1 MSAEIYHFFGVTDA
15 PNRISELRLAA
26 QPKLSQQSLADLVGV
41 SKPTISDL
49 ENGKMTL
56 TQDYMRRLARA
67 LHVLPCDL
75 LPLSDNPDALSTE
88 ERMIIERLRAADPMQ
103 RAQVAQMINILTP
116 PLEEQEE
123 PQKRRA

>member
-15 PNRISELRLAA
+15 PNRIRELRLAA

-67 LHVLPCDL
+67 LHVLPATSSPCPIIPMPS
-75 LPLSDNPDALSTE
+75 LPKSA
-88 ERMIIERLRAADPMQ
+88 
-103 RAQVAQMINILTP
+103 
-116 PLEEQEE
+116 
-123 PQKRRA
+123 